1 MTITTTNDIVAPIL
15 QSLAPGM
22 LAVPTPDFIYR
33 IPADRDTMP
42 RNGGTT
48 MRFLRPRPLSPPIV
62 ALGNSGIEPP
72 SQVPQRDIKDAIM
85 SFYSTSVILNE
96 QVTLQ
101 SQDSVLAWVMERL
114 GVAGQEAEDIILR
127 DYLLSA
133 ASVYNCRGG
142 GNGDNPTNFSERDA
156 SNLNSSLSTSNALKF
171 LRGKLGQDRYGSGPV
186 RASYMMLASTE
197 MEGDFDGLDGFKSTW
212 DYPDRDNVGESEYG
226 SVRNLRIF
234 TSSNAAVQR
243 NASALNA
250 DVFNNMV
257 VARESF
263 GHIDQDGYSTQ
274 LIYRDAIY
282 SGPSALNAT
291 LALKFAQAQLIKQET
306 WIRNARCTLS
316 A

>member
-72 SQVPQRDIKDAIM
+72 SQVPGRDIKDAIM

-96 QVTLQ
+96 QVVLQ

-114 GVAGQEAEDIILR
+114 GVAGQQAEDIILR

-133 ASVYNCRGG
+133 AGKYNCRGG
-142 GNGDNPTNFSERDA
+142 NNGDNPTEFTELDA
-156 SNLNSSLSTSNALKF
+156 SNISSTLSTANAFKF
-171 LRGKLGQDRYGSGPV
+171 LNGKLGEDRYGSGPI

-197 MEGDFDGLDGFKSTW
+197 LEPTFDGLEEFKSSW
-212 DYPDRDNVGESEYG
+212 EYPNRDNVGESEYG

-234 TSSNAAVQR
+234 TSSEAAVQR
-243 NASALNA
+243 NASMNNA
-250 DVFNNMV
+250 DVFNCMV
-257 VARESF
+257 VARESY

-291 LALKFAQAQLIKQET
+291 LAIKFAQAQLIKQET
-306 WIRNARCTLS
+306 WIRNVRCTLPV
-316 A
+316 